1 MKKVTLIHYGEIS
14 LKGRNRALFEI
25 KLKENIEQATG
36 GSVKRYRG
44 RFVLEGG
51 NTESLKDVF
60 GISWFAEAFKVGKN
74 IESLKQLSLNEIAKR
89 AEGKSSFGVFVRR
102 SDKSFPYTSPELADM
117 IGGEINDKYGIR
129 VDLKKPELSL
139 FIEIADEA
147 YIYFIKVQGLRG
159 FPVDVSGKVL
169 SLLSGG
175 IVSPVASYLM
185 MKRGCGVDFLHFHVF
200 SDNDYV
206 KETKMARIFRSLDRY
221 QNDYNAYLAPY
232 YPFETQMLKAVN
244 TGGHE
249 LVLFR
254 RFMVKVAERIAAKSG
269 CKALVTGDSLG
280 QVASQTMD
288 NIAEVNSAVSLPIFQ
303 PLISYDKQEIV
314 DLAKRIG
321 TYEDSIAVYKDCCSI
336 VSSNPR
342 TRANRRRLR
351 ELEEQFDIDN
361 LVEKT
366 LDLISVYKA

>member
-25 KLKENIEQATG
+25 KLKENIEAAAG
-36 GSVKRYRG
+36 GKVKRYRG
-44 RFVLEGG
+44 RFVMEGG
-51 NTESLKDVF
+51 NAGNLKDVF
-60 GISWFAEAFKVGKN
+60 GISWFAESFKVDKD
-74 IESLKQLSLNEIAKR
+74 IESLKRASLSEVGKR
-89 AEGKSSFGVFVRR
+89 AEGKSGFGVFVRR
-102 SDKSFPYTSPELADM
+102 SDKRFPYTSPEVAEI
-117 IGGEINDKYGIR
+117 IGGEIVGKYGLS
-129 VDLKKPELSL
+129 VDLRNPELSL

-147 YIYFIKVQGLRG
+147 YIYFKKNQGLRG

-175 IVSPVASYLM
+175 IDSPVASYLM
-185 MKRGCGVDFLHFHVF
+185 MKRGCRVDFMHFHVF

-206 KETKMARIFRSLDRY
+206 KETKMARIFRHLDRY
-221 QNDYNAYLAPY
+221 QHEYTAYLAPY
-232 YPFETQMLKAVN
+232 YPFETEILKAV
-244 TGGHE
+244 TTDGHE

-254 RFMVKVAERIAAKSG
+254 RFMVKVAQQVALQNG

-280 QVASQTMD
+280 QVASQTLD
-288 NIAEVNSAVSLPIFQ
+288 NIVEVHSAVSLPIFQ

-321 TYEDSIAVYKDCCSI
+321 TYEGSIEAYKDCCSI

-342 TRANRRRLR
+342 TKANRRRLM
-351 ELEEQFDIDN
+351 ELEKQFDIDKV
-361 LVEKT
+361 VEKT
-366 LDLISVYKA
+366 LGLISVYKP

>member
-1 MKKVTLIHYGEIS
+1 MRMKKVTLIHYGEIS

-25 KLKENIEQATG
+25 KLKDNIEAAAG
-36 GSVKRYRG
+36 GKVKRYRG

-51 NTESLKDVF
+51 NEERLKDVF
-60 GISWFAEAFKVGKN
+60 GISWFAQAFKVDKD
-74 IESLKQLSLNEIAKR
+74 IESLKLASLNEIAR
-89 AEGKSSFGVFVRR
+89 RVEGKSSFGVFVRR
-102 SDKSFPYTSPELADM
+102 SDKSFPHTSPEVAEI
-117 IGGEINDKYGIR
+117 IGGEINDKYDIK
-129 VDLKKPELSL
+129 VDLKAPELSL
-139 FIEIADEA
+139 YIEIADEA
-147 YIYFIKVQGLRG
+147 YIYFNKNQGLRG

-175 IVSPVASYLM
+175 IDSPVASYLM

-200 SDNDYV
+200 SDNEYV
-206 KETKMARIFRSLDRY
+206 KETKMARILRRLDAY
-221 QNDYNAYLAPY
+221 QIEYNTYLAPY
-232 YPFETQMLKAVN
+232 YPFETQILMAGS

-254 RFMVKVAERIAAKSG
+254 RFMVKVAERIAARNG

-342 TRANRRRLR
+342 TRANRRRMR
-351 ELEEQFDIDN
+351 ELE
-361 LVEKT
+361 
-366 LDLISVYKA
+366 